1 MHPTAAPGSGFLR
14 RAQRGTDRVE
24 ILLTGS
30 IAYDY
35 LMTFPGY
42 FREHILPDE
51 LDRISLSFL
60 VDSMIRRRGGIA
72 ANIAFTLAQ
81 LGERPAVMATVG
93 EDFGEYRSWL
103 EEQGVD
109 TTHIRAMAGLFTAS
123 FFVTT
128 DRSNAQ
134 IASFYTGAMAKA
146 SSLRISDLPNRPRL
160 VVISA
165 NDPEAMAGYVQECHE
180 LELAYIYDPS
190 QQVVR
195 LDPETLRAGMTG
207 SQAVF
212 GNDYEFRLIEEKT
225 GLTPAQ
231 IDSLTGFVVITRG
244 ERGVDILAD
253 GRKHHV
259 ASVAPRTIADPT
271 GVGDAFRGGFL
282 KGFIHDQSLET
293 CGKVGALA
301 ATYCLEHP
309 GSQGHAFDLRSF
321 GERYR
326 QIFGESLQL

>member
-1 MHPTAAPGSGFLR
+1 M
-14 RAQRGTDRVE
+14 D

-72 ANIAFTLAQ
+72 ANIAVTLAQ
-81 LGERPAVMATVG
+81 LGERPGVMATVG
-93 EDFGEYRSWL
+93 EDFGEYRAWL
-103 EEQGVD
+103 EEKGVD
-109 TTHIRAMAGLFTAS
+109 TTYIRAIDGLFTAS

-128 DRSNAQ
+128 DRANAQ
-134 IASFYTGAMAKA
+134 IATFYSGGMARA
-146 SSLRISDLPNRPRL
+146 SSLRLADLPSRPKL
-160 VVISA
+160 VMISA
-165 NDPEAMAGYVQECHE
+165 NDPEAMSGYVDECHE
-180 LELAYIYDPS
+180 LGLAYIYDPS

-195 LDPETLRAGMTG
+195 LDAEALVTGVTG
-207 SQAVF
+207 SLAVF
-212 GNDYEFRLIEEKT
+212 GNDYEFRLIQEKT
-225 GLTPAQ
+225 GLSLEQ
-231 IDSLTGFVVITRG
+231 IDALAGFVVITRG

-253 GRKHHV
+253 GRKLHV
-259 ASVAPRTIADPT
+259 AAVAPRTIADPT

-282 KGFIHDQSLET
+282 KGFLHDLPLDA
-293 CGKVGALA
+293 CARVGALA

-309 GSQGHAFDLRSF
+309 GSQGHTFDLGIF
-321 GERYR
+321 AARYR
-326 QIFGESLQL
+326 QVFGEALDLS

>member
-1 MHPTAAPGSGFLR
+1 M
-14 RAQRGTDRVE
+14 E

-35 LMTFPGY
+35 LMTFPGT

-81 LGERPAVMATVG
+81 LGERPSVMATVG
-93 EDFGEYRSWL
+93 EDFAEYRDWL
-103 EEQGVD
+103 NSQGVD
-109 TTHIRAMAGLFTAS
+109 TTHIQPVNGLFTAS

-134 IASFYTGAMAKA
+134 IASFYPGAMSEA
-146 SSLRISDLPNRPRL
+146 SSLRLSDLPTRPRL

-165 NDPEAMAGYVQECHE
+165 NDPEAMACYVRECHD
-180 LELAYIYDPS
+180 LGLAYIYDPS

-195 LDPETLRAGMTG
+195 LDAETLRTGVTG
-207 SQAVF
+207 SLAVF

-225 GLTPAQ
+225 GLSPKQ
-231 IDSLTGFVVITRG
+231 IDSLSGFVVITRG
-244 ERGVDILAD
+244 ERGVDLLAD
-253 GRKHHV
+253 GTSVHV
-259 ASVAPRTIADPT
+259 PSVTPRAIADPT

-282 KGFIHDQSLET
+282 KGFLRDRPLET
-293 CGKVGALA
+293 CGKMGALA

-309 GSQGHAFDLRSF
+309 GSQGHAFDLAAFS
-321 GERYR
+321 ERYQ
-326 QIFGESLQL
+326 QIFGEPLGL

>member
-1 MHPTAAPGSGFLR
+1 MNS
-14 RAQRGTDRVE
+14 VN

-72 ANIAFTLAQ
+72 ANIAVTLAQ
-81 LGERPAVMATVG
+81 LGERPSVMATVG
-93 EDFGEYRSWL
+93 EDFGEYRDWL
-103 EEQGVD
+103 EAQGVD
-109 TTHIRAMAGLFTAS
+109 TAHIRAIDGLFTAS

-128 DRSNAQ
+128 DRANAQ
-134 IASFYTGAMAKA
+134 IATFYSGGMAKA
-146 SSLRISDLPNRPRL
+146 SSLRLSDIPGRPRL
-160 VVISA
+160 VMISA
-165 NDPEAMAGYVQECHE
+165 NDPEAMAGYVRECHE
-180 LELAYIYDPS
+180 LGLAYIYDPS

-195 LDPETLRAGMTG
+195 LDAQTLLAGIRG
-207 SQAVF
+207 SLAVF

-225 GLTPAQ
+225 GLSPEQLDTL
-231 IDSLTGFVVITRG
+231 SGFVVITRG

-253 GRKHHV
+253 GRRLHV
-259 ASVAPRTIADPT
+259 AAVAPRVIADPT

-282 KGFIHDQSLET
+282 KAFLHDQPLET
-293 CGKVGALA
+293 CGRVGALA

-309 GSQGHAFDLRSF
+309 GSQGHRFDLPTFIR
-321 GERYR
+321 RYR
-326 QIFGESLQL
+326 QVYGETLDL

>member
-1 MHPTAAPGSGFLR
+1 V
-14 RAQRGTDRVE
+14 D

-30 IAYDY
+30 IAFDY

-72 ANIAFTLAQ
+72 ANIGVTLAQ

-93 EDFGEYRSWL
+93 EDFGEYRAWL
-103 EEQGVD
+103 DAQGVD
-109 TTHIRAMAGLFTAS
+109 TTYIRAIDGLFTAS

-134 IASFYTGAMAKA
+134 IATFYSGGMAKA
-146 SSLRISDLPNRPRL
+146 STLRLADLPSLPKL
-160 VVISA
+160 VMISA
-165 NDPEAMAGYVQECHE
+165 NDPGAMAGYVRECHD
-180 LELAYIYDPS
+180 LGLAYIYDPS

-195 LDPETLRAGMTG
+195 LDAEALVAGVTG
-207 SQAVF
+207 SLAVF

-225 GLTPAQ
+225 GLSPEQ
-231 IDSLTGFVVITRG
+231 IDARSGFVVITRG

-253 GRKHHV
+253 GRRLHV
-259 ASVAPRTIADPT
+259 AAVAPRTIADPT

-282 KGFIHDQSLET
+282 KAFVHDQTLET
-293 CGKVGALA
+293 CGRVGALA

-309 GSQGHAFDLRSF
+309 GSQGHTFDLRTFAS
-321 GERYR
+321 RYR
-326 QIFGESLQL
+326 EVYGQALDL